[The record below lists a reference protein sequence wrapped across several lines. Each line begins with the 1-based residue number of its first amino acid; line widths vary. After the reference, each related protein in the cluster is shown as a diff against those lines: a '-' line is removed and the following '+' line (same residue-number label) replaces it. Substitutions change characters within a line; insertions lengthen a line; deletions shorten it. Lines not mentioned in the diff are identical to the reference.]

1 MSAALEDRTPLVVA
15 VAAMALALRPVGW
28 GAMAVTTAVGI
39 VGALGASRSHPSRL
53 AWPVVVAIGVAA
65 FVVVRLQTGV
75 PPIRT
80 TLIGVGTSL
89 AAAIAEELFFRR
101 FVYSWFE
108 RWGAI
113 VAVASSAVLFG
124 LVHMPRYGLRALP
137 IDVAAGLIFGWQRW
151 ASGTWTAP
159 AATHAAANLIQVLR

>member
-1 MSAALEDRTPLVVA
+1 MTAALEDRTPFVLVVA
-15 VAAMALALRPVGW
+15 AVALALRPIGW
-28 GAMAVTTAVGI
+28 GAVAVTAAVGI
-39 VGALGASRSHPSRL
+39 VGALGAARSHPSRL
-53 AWPVVVAIGVAA
+53 AWPVVVAVGVAA
-65 FVVVRLQTGV
+65 FVVVRMQSGL
-75 PPIRT
+75 PSMRT
-80 TLIGVGTSL
+80 TAVGIGASL
-89 AAAIAEELFFRR
+89 AAAVAEELFFRR

-124 LVHMPRYGLRALP
+124 LVHVPGYGLRALP
-137 IDVAAGLIFGWQRW
+137 IDVAAGLVFGWQRW